1 MLVMYD
7 VWIEADHHSNY
18 GLSSAA
24 LHVHEGACAEQ
35 LLGVRTLSRGRWG
48 RGKPGVRDEMAGP
61 AELPS
66 VYEAWKEM
74 TNWPIPFEWRNHW
87 K

>member
-1 MLVMYD
+1 MLLMND
-7 VWIEADHHSNY
+7 VWIEADYHSKY
-18 GLSSAA
+18 GSFAAA
-24 LHVHEGACAEQ
+24 LHVREGACAEQ

-66 VYEAWKEM
+66 VYDDWKEM
-74 TNWPIPFEWRNHW
+74 TNWPMQFEWSNHW